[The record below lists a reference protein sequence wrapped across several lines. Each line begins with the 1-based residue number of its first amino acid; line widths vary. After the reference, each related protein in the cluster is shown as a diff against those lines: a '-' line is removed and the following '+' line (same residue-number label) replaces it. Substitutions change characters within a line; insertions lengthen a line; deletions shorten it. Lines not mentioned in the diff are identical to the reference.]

1 MKFKDYYS
9 ALGVE
14 RDATAAEIKQAY
26 RKLAH
31 KYHPDVSKDPDGEEK
46 FKEVAEAYATLKDQE
61 KRDAYNALGRHQQGE
76 NVQPPQDWQQ
86 TFNDSDAGFG
96 DVDMAD
102 ILAAF
107 AASRHAGGQPHQ
119 RRPSHGQDYEVK
131 APITLEQIYA
141 GGEIDVNLNLPEYD
155 QQGLNHRVP
164 RTFRIKVPKGAEDGQ
179 RLRLPGKGGQG
190 SNGGKNG
197 DLYVSMVLIPHP
209 FYRVSEK
216 DLYIDL
222 PLTPWEAVLGASV
235 QVPTLGGTVE
245 LTVPPRPRQTDNFA
259 WHGGAS
265 LPPTEKMA
273 ICLQLSGSK
282 CRSPRHRLKKPCLPS
297 LLPNPVLIPGHIS
310 NQEVSRAYSYSG
322 SGVAQ

>member
-31 KYHPDVSKDPDGEEK
+31 KYHPDVSKDPEGEEK

-61 KRDAYNALGRHQQGE
+61 KRDAYDALGRHRQGE
-76 NVQPPQDWQQ
+76 DVQPPQDWQQ
-86 TFNDSDAGFG
+86 TFNDSGAGFG

-119 RRPSHGQDYEVK
+119 RRASHGQDYEVK
-131 APITLEQIYA
+131 APITLEQIYT
-141 GGEIDVNLNLPEYD
+141 GGEIDVNLSLPEYD
-155 QQGLNHRVP
+155 KQGLIHRVP
-164 RTFRIKVPKGAEDGQ
+164 RTFRVKVPKGAEDGQ

-197 DLYVSMVLIPHP
+197 DLYVVMVAIPHP
-209 FYRVSEK
+209 FYRVSER

-222 PLTPWEAVLGASV
+222 PLAPWEAVLGATV

-245 LTVPPRPRQTDNFA
+245 LTIPPSTATNRQF
-259 WHGGAS
+259 
-265 LPPTEKMA
+265 
-273 ICLQLSGSK
+273 
-282 CRSPRHRLKKPCLPS
+282 RLARRGLPS
-297 LLPNPVLIPGHIS
+297 ANGENGNLFAVVRIEVPKSVTPGEKALFEKLAAESTFNP
-310 NQEVSRAYSYSG
+310 RAHFNTG
-322 SGVAQ
+322 G

>member
-31 KYHPDVSKDPDGEEK
+31 KYHPDVSKDPEGEEK

-61 KRDAYNALGRHQQGE
+61 KRDAYNQLGRHQPGE

-86 TFNDSDAGFG
+86 TFNESGASFV

-155 QQGLNHRVP
+155 QQGLQHRVP
-164 RTFRIKVPKGAEDGQ
+164 RTFRVKVPKGAEDGQ

-190 SNGGKNG
+190 SNGGRNG
-197 DLYVSMVLIPHP
+197 DLYVIMVLIPHP
-209 FYRVSEK
+209 LYRVSGK

-235 QVPTLGGTVE
+235 QVPTLGGKVE
-245 LTVPPRPRQTDNFA
+245 LTIPAATAANRQF
-259 WHGGAS
+259 
-265 LPPTEKMA
+265 
-273 ICLQLSGSK
+273 
-282 CRSPRHRLKKPCLPS
+282 RLAKRGLPS
-297 LLPNPVLIPGHIS
+297 TSGENGNLFAVVRIEVPKPVTPREQALFGQLAAESTFNP
-310 NQEVSRAYSYSG
+310 RAHFNTG
-322 SGVAQ
+322 G